1 MPTVHSERQ
10 LVTTLPDYGKEAR
23 TRMIKY
29 SVAMGIRMICI
40 FAMLVVDGWLLVIC
54 ATGAIVLPY
63 FAMIIANTVM
73 LPKEDREVMK
83 PSEIVRVG

>member
-1 MPTVHSERQ
+1 MSTVHSERQ
-10 LVTTLPDYGKEAR
+10 LVTTLPDYGKEVR

-40 FAMLVVDGWLLVIC
+40 FAMLVVDGWLLIVC

-63 FAMIIANTVM
+63 FAVIIANTVV
-73 LPKEDREVMK
+73 LLKEDRQVSK
-83 PSEIVRVG
+83 PSEIVRIG